1 MSSSAAETVAN
12 IEELLRQILL
22 SVPPRSLVRFKCV
35 SKRWLSLISEPGF
48 CGRSATLRKPKI
60 SGFFSSKTED
70 NTFKAIPLGKRDKIP
85 SGQNPFKAIHDSLGD
100 GSARLKIIQSCNG
113 LFLCLRYSCDSSR
126 SNRSR
131 YVADHA
137 VYVVNPTTNQFLVL
151 SSPRVEQMARVN
163 QLFVRYAL
171 AFDPSKSPHYKVVCV
186 SNSHLG
192 NYLGYPYQI
201 DIYSSE
207 TRKWKKR
214 HNDLHQKRAMHFD
227 SSSREGAVYC
237 NGAVHWIRC
246 IDSIPCCYL
255 RDGRFVR
262 DAGDVL
268 HYYDIAKGSLRLVA
282 ATPPVPVSVKTKYQG
297 LVRRYFGEAG
307 GRLYLIESYTHY
319 DTQCEVMEMGKD
331 YSGWFLK
338 YHVDLNPVIAA
349 LLGRL
354 LLSCAL
360 IERRRRRKK
369 IIFCCIFLVS
379 GFKEDGNHP
388 YMETLACV

>member
-1 MSSSAAETVAN
+1 
-12 IEELLRQILL
+12 
-22 SVPPRSLVRFKCV
+22 
-35 SKRWLSLISEPGF
+35 
-48 CGRSATLRKPKI
+48 
-60 SGFFSSKTED
+60 
-70 NTFKAIPLGKRDKIP
+70 
-85 SGQNPFKAIHDSLGD
+85 
-100 GSARLKIIQSCNG
+100 
-113 LFLCLRYSCDSSR
+113 
-126 SNRSR
+126 
-131 YVADHA
+131 
-137 VYVVNPTTNQFLVL
+137 
-151 SSPRVEQMARVN
+151 
-163 QLFVRYAL
+163 
-171 AFDPSKSPHYKVVCV
+171 
-186 SNSHLG
+186 
-192 NYLGYPYQI
+192 
-201 DIYSSE
+201 
-207 TRKWKKR
+207 
-214 HNDLHQKRAMHFD
+214 MHFD

-331 YSGWFLK
+331 YSGWNKTFNISVVLDDKRLFL
-338 YHVDLNPVIAA
+338 A
-349 LLGRL
+349 LD
-354 LLSCAL
+354 AN
-360 IERRRRRKK
+360 
-369 IIFCCIFLVS
+369 S